1 MKELLTQGIICVKD
15 ELEIEYQ
22 LCEIDYRLWENEE
35 FEYRFRPNYSVIDLL
50 GPPLFQGIPGLNLD
64 LRKEEYVRRNRVP
77 VFISER
83 SPGPN
88 RENLWE
94 LLEECGMDYLNQLEW
109 LIRTDMK
116 YSGDPLY
123 VKAVSPDSTADLICI
138 DQELAGAKRSADRIR
153 RILAYICRGSN
164 IRYEGFAIDDS
175 NRRSCYELLYRLYE
189 KEAGYLRERQR
200 AGVEKAKLAGKYRG
214 RKPVSL
220 SFSEFD
226 QMYQAYKRKQVS
238 AEEAAKR
245 LGISKSTFFRR
256 ARRYFSD

>member
-1 MKELLTQGIICVKD
+1 MRELLTQGIICVKD
-15 ELEIEYQ
+15 ELGIEYQ

-35 FEYRFRPNYSVIDLL
+35 FEYRFRPNYSVMELL

-109 LIRTDMK
+109 LIRTDKK

-123 VKAVSPDSTADLICI
+123 VKAAGDNKEALICI
-138 DQELAGAKRSADRIR
+138 DQELAGSKRSADRLR
-153 RILAYICRGSN
+153 RILAYICKGSN
-164 IRYEGFAIDDS
+164 IQYEGFSIDDS
-175 NRRSCYELLYRLYE
+175 NRKSCYELLRRLYE
-189 KEAGYLRERQR
+189 KEATYLREQQR
-200 AGVEKAKLAGKYRG
+200 AGVEKAKRAGKYRG

-220 SFSEFD
+220 SFSKLD
-226 QMYQAYKRKQVS
+226 QAYYAYKRKQIS
-238 AEEAAKR
+238 AEEAAKQ
-245 LGISKSTFFRR
+245 LGISRSTFFRKVR
-256 ARRYFSD
+256 KLNG

>member
-15 ELEIEYQ
+15 ELGIEYQ
-22 LCEIDYRLWENEE
+22 LCEIDYHLWENEE
-35 FEYRFRPNYSVIDLL
+35 FEYRFRPNYSVIELL

-64 LRKEEYVRRNRVP
+64 LHKEEYVRRNRVP

-94 LLEECGMDYLNQLEW
+94 LLEACGMDYLNQLEW

-123 VKAVSPDSTADLICI
+123 VKAASDGTGEEMICI

-153 RILAYICRGSN
+153 RILAYICKGSR
-164 IRYEGFAIDDS
+164 IQYDGFAIDDS
-175 NRRSCYELLYRLYE
+175 NRKSCYELLHRLYE
-189 KEAGYLRERQR
+189 KETGYLKAQQKV
-200 AGVEKAKLAGKYRG
+200 GVEKAKRAGKYRG

-220 SFSEFD
+220 SFSKFD
-226 QMYQAYKRKQVS
+226 QVYQEYRTKQIS
-238 AEEAAKR
+238 AEEAAKE
-245 LGISKSTFFRR
+245 LGISRSTFFRKVKKLR
-256 ARRYFSD
+256 